1 MYSASLTVQI
11 PRQAGYVTVVGT
23 VYKVLAK
30 IHGSAL
36 MSTKREKWFLSQGLV
51 NQWISFRAKTDI
63 NFCFFPS
70 FFKLPFETKPI
81 SIHPF

>member
-70 FFKLPFETKPI
+70 FFKLPFETKTI